1 MKLILDYVMAAYY
14 ITSIE
19 KYIVS
24 VCTVLVLLLRQSII
38 RFSIGNI

>member
-1 MKLILDYVMAAYY
+1 MKLILDYVIAAYY
-14 ITSIE
+14 ITAIE

-24 VCTVLVLLLRQSII
+24 VCTVLLLRWSII